1 MRGAERHNTL
11 KSSGTLPNFLI
22 TFASLKSPV
31 AGFTRAAERDR
42 ANMPFLARQ
51 RFGAHHGRVGIEA

>member
-1 MRGAERHNTL
+1 MRGAERHNIL
-11 KSSGTLPNFLI
+11 KSSGTLTNFPNHLCI
-22 TFASLKSPV
+22 AKI
-31 AGFTRAAERDR
+31 AGGRITRAAERDR